1 MVHIDTKNTISVKA
15 DMIIKRV
22 SIVNTMIQVFLDTIH
37 GIDSSVGWIV
47 VNVSFLVPT
56 NCSVKPK

>member
-1 MVHIDTKNTISVKA
+1 MVQIDTKKTTSVKA
-15 DMIIKRV
+15 DMIIKSV

-47 VNVSFLVPT
+47 VNVSFLVPR
-56 NCSVKPK
+56 N